1 MCVLLAQM
9 IHSYL
14 TAMKSFISQLYSNSF
29 HMTGG
34 SAINKIKS
42 KRKDLIKENDIK
54 SSIKSG
60 EKNTNIQLFFFKS
73 KASQSTKP
81 FPQYVMKR
89 HLQVVGMHKIHL
101 CMPESG
107 KDEVGGWEVGEEHP
121 HLEAGG
127 EQVLDQTAS
136 FTLWSSRE
144 WACGGR
150 PSTALSLAL
159 LFNGDGLFGNPESLR
174 ES

>member
-1 MCVLLAQM
+1 MALLQSEQHRAFWIQMEPRCMCVLLAQM

-60 EKNTNIQLFFFKS
+60 EKKPKSNNLLNI
-73 KASQSTKP
+73 
-81 FPQYVMKR
+81 PQAKLCKRRNMKY
-89 HLQVVGMHKIHL
+89 LK
-101 CMPESG
+101 
-107 KDEVGGWEVGEEHP
+107 K
-121 HLEAGG
+121 
-127 EQVLDQTAS
+127 
-136 FTLWSSRE
+136 
-144 WACGGR
+144 
-150 PSTALSLAL
+150 
-159 LFNGDGLFGNPESLR
+159 
-174 ES
+174 